1 MKHSAYRDEGKELE
15 MKFKNIRFDLNEDLY
30 KKAYKMF
37 VEQNPHLDGTRITN
51 KTLITYMIHIALEKQ
66 A

>member
-1 MKHSAYRDEGKELE
+1 

-30 KKAYKMF
+30 EKAFKMF